1 MHLVSSCLGAFRSC
15 SWINIILYLTYNSG
29 FFLIGGRGVSLSS
42 FVSEFLFF
50 EILFFHIFFSLF
62 IPLIFALW
70 CLIPVGSTA
79 ANHCSPFSFPLF
91 LSMTFHLYCCGAVL
105 IGESKIPITV
115 SSMLPY
121 ICIYV
126 CMYFFFLLLQLASS
140 ILATLSAYAEYTC
153 LEKEAISKVQGL
165 CGVS

>member
-1 MHLVSSCLGAFRSC
+1 
-15 SWINIILYLTYNSG
+15 
-29 FFLIGGRGVSLSS
+29 
-42 FVSEFLFF
+42 
-50 EILFFHIFFSLF
+50 
-62 IPLIFALW
+62 
-70 CLIPVGSTA
+70 
-79 ANHCSPFSFPLF
+79 
-91 LSMTFHLYCCGAVL
+91 MTFHLYCCGAVL